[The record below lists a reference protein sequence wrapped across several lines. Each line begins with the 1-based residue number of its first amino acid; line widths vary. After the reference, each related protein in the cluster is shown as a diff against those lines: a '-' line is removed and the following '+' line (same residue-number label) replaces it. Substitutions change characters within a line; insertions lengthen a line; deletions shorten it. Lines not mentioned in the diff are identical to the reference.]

1 MTIKVTFQVSSTTME
16 RIQHD
21 LYVYN
26 VRTFVA
32 QASRRKSVQHFR
44 GELKNKTISCKNPSQ
59 LFFPQDPPTELKGT
73 CWKATEDR
81 TLSNLDAILQC
92 CY

>member
-1 MTIKVTFQVSSTTME
+1 MTIKVK

-32 QASRRKSVQHFR
+32 QASRRKSVQHSR
-44 GELKNKTISCKNPSQ
+44 
-59 LFFPQDPPTELKGT
+59 
-73 CWKATEDR
+73 
-81 TLSNLDAILQC
+81 
-92 CY
+92 

>member
-32 QASRRKSVQHFR
+32 QASRRKSVQHSR
-44 GELKNKTISCKNPSQ
+44 
-59 LFFPQDPPTELKGT
+59 
-73 CWKATEDR
+73 
-81 TLSNLDAILQC
+81 
-92 CY
+92 